1 MFDLGLPAA
10 VPRRRRRWGG
20 GAAGAGVVLLLAFAA
35 GGGSRAAAHDFTITN
50 VKVVIQA
57 DGVVRAD
64 ITCDLDELA
73 LGVGPQHTIEELAR
87 TIAAL
92 PETERQRLIDG
103 LGELF
108 RKRVRLRFDG
118 AAVPAPLSL
127 PELGQP
133 PPADGAPRSYFGTTA
148 RPSAPVPEGA
158 KAFTFWASR
167 AFRPVHLTI
176 TDERTGRTQRQTLA
190 AGEESAPYALVGETE
205 PPGRL
210 AVAWQYL
217 KLGFEHILPLGL
229 DHILFVLGLY
239 LLSVRW
245 PPLLWQVTAFTVAHT
260 TTLALAMYGVVR
272 LPASVV
278 EPLIALS
285 IAYVGIENLV
295 TSELKPWRPALV
307 FVFGLLHGMGF
318 AGVLTELGLPEGE
331 FATALVT
338 FNVGVELGQ
347 LAVIALAFVAT
358 GWWRERPW
366 YRRRIVVPGSVLIAG
381 MGLYWAVQRTLG
393 WG

>member
-1 MFDLGLPAA
+1 MIAATCLP
-10 VPRRRRRWGG
+10 
-20 GAAGAGVVLLLAFAA
+20 
-35 GGGSRAAAHDFTITN
+35 AAAHDFTITE
-50 VKVVIQA
+50 VKVVLRA
-57 DGVVRAD
+57 DGELQAD

-73 LGVGPQHTIEELAR
+73 LGVGPQHTIEALAR

-92 PETERQRLIDG
+92 PASERERLVEG
-103 LGELF
+103 LRELF

-118 AAVPAPLSL
+118 AAAAATLSL
-127 PELGQP
+127 PELDLP
-133 PPADGAPRSYFGTTA
+133 PPLDGAPRSYFGTTA
-148 RPSAPVPEGA
+148 RLSARVPDGA
-158 KAFTFWASR
+158 QTFTFWASR
-167 AFRPVHLTI
+167 AFRPVHLQI
-176 TDERTGRTQRQTLA
+176 LDERGGRPGAAALRQTLA
-190 AGEESAPYALVGETE
+190 PGEESAPYSLAAPPR

-210 AVAWQYL
+210 AVTWQYL

-245 PPLLWQVTAFTVAHT
+245 PPLLWQVTAFTAAHT

-272 LPASVV
+272 LPSSIV

-285 IAYVGIENLV
+285 IAYVGIENLA
-295 TSELKPWRPALV
+295 TSEMKPWRPVLV
-307 FVFGLLHGMGF
+307 FCFGLLHGMGF

-347 LAVIALAFVAT
+347 LAVIALAFAAT
-358 GWWRERPW
+358 GWWRDRPW

-381 MGLYWAVQRTLG
+381 MGLFWAVQRSLG
-393 WG
+393 